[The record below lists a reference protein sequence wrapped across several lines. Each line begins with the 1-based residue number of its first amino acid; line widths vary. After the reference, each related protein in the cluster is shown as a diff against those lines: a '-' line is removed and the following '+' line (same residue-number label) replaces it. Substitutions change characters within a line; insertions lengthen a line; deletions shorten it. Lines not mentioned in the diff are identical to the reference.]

1 MVSFLLA
8 VLFFQFY
15 TGNLQRVQMLDGDS
29 LWSVEYE
36 LLSQTEKTPVLMEL
50 SAYWEAY
57 LLGKASSITPGEV
70 YEKSVQ
76 SFIEASNIKT
86 EQLALYNIIIQKF
99 KDGFYPSQELTKFR
113 SLFPASPLNQYIK
126 LREALFNVTRG
137 DTLIAIQILKDLLN
151 SGGKVNVIKQA
162 LLWTGKLSIL
172 TGNYDD
178 GAYYFSRYAQ
188 LFPSDP
194 TTRDLHLILLI
205 LMVRKGD
212 FQSALDIISRGKF
225 KEKDIPVVNLIHGY
239 IELLRGNIEV
249 AEELLSGA
257 RKLEKNVVPLRTY
270 LLGLIDYK
278 KGNTKS
284 AIARMD
290 SVLTAGTAFLPPYAN
305 FVKILSFKKAKKHE
319 DYLNA
324 LKKFVNTY
332 GESYLA
338 AYANYLLGLEEF
350 KNNRLGEAYK
360 YFEKAQH
367 LSQELPIK
375 PQVYFMLGEISFL
388 QKRYKDAINFFSV
401 AQDGLK
407 DPAIR
412 GYVSLRI
419 VMSLY
424 YLGKYDDLVAFS
436 EEALQE
442 VPDSIGEWIHL
453 YRAKT
458 YFKMKMYR
466 YTEDELVKIIRS
478 RAFGDV
484 LYYAYFERGL
494 LKYWQRKYI
503 KAEKYFYQVI
513 SNYSDTS
520 RIYELSFLYI
530 GDCKFNRR
538 QYGLAARYYE
548 KFIELHKNKDDL
560 YYDALWHLGLTYY
573 RMRKF
578 TRALRLFEKV
588 YRANVKKKT
597 KDVALLMMAEC
608 YRSLENYEKAA
619 EIYEKIYRDKKSKL
633 RALAYYKLG
642 DLYYNQGMYENAYE
656 IYRKII
662 EEFPGS
668 DLVDD
673 AIEGF
678 LQSAGQIGRDQ
689 EAYAFFDSL
698 IYNSPPVIAAT
709 LLFKKGEY
717 QFNQGWYEEA
727 IKTFSEI
734 TTRFPS
740 QKLVHKA
747 YFWIGMSYIRLDSCD
762 MAVNAFSKALK
773 IPESYY
779 YIAQCNFRMGNF
791 HSAVENM
798 LKFLKNTREE
808 TAKYPEAYRVLAY
821 SYINLG
827 DTLAADSMMEK
838 ILKRYPDNPVA
849 DEARLY
855 LASRLKEQAMYDS
868 ALALLK
874 VVKKNRSDDIAAR
887 ASLLMADIYRD
898 MGETQE
904 AIIEYITTYRIYE
917 KLYPDVAQEALLK
930 AGELY
935 EEENRL
941 EEALTVYRRLLR
953 KFPDSPY
960 KEEVEKRAKEIED
973 RLIEEKLKEKQKE
986 GQQ

>member
-1 MVSFLLA
+1 MVNLLLA
-8 VLFFQFY
+8 LLFYQFY
-15 TGNLQRVQMLDGDS
+15 TGNLQLVQSIDRDS

-36 LLSQTEKTPVLMEL
+36 LLTSGASSPLLEL
-50 SAYWEAY
+50 SKYWEVY
-57 LLGKASSITPGEV
+57 LMGKASSLTPGEV
-70 YEKSVQ
+70 TGKS
-76 SFIEASNIKT
+76 IEDFLEAAGAST
-86 EQLALYNIIIQKF
+86 EEVALFNIIVR
-99 KDGFYPSQELTKFR
+99 KFR
-113 SLFPASPLNQYIK
+113 EGYYPDIELKRFKKLFPGSILNQFIK
-126 LREALFNVTRG
+126 LQEALFNVNRG

-151 SGGKVNVIKQA
+151 SGGKVHIIKQA

-172 TGNYDD
+172 TGNYRD
-178 GAYYFSRYAQ
+178 GAYYFSRYAH
-188 LFPSDP
+188 LFPEDP
-194 TTRDLHLILLI
+194 ITRDLNLILLV
-205 LMVRKGD
+205 LTVRNRD
-212 FQSALDIISRGKF
+212 FQTALSIVTGGKF
-225 KEKDIPVVNLIHGY
+225 RKSDIPLVNLIHGY
-239 IELLRGNIEV
+239 IELLRGNIDV
-249 AEELLSGA
+249 AEELIKGA
-257 RKLEKNVVPLRTY
+257 KNLDEKAVPLKIY

-278 KGNTKS
+278 KGETDS
-284 AIARMD
+284 AISLMD
-290 SVLTAGTAFLPPYAN
+290 SILKTNAVFLHPYAK
-305 FVKILSFKKAKKHE
+305 FLKILSLKKANKYSE
-319 DYLNA
+319 FIRL
-324 LKKFVNTY
+324 LKEFPSS
-332 GESYLA
+332 GSFLS
-338 AYANYLLGLEEF
+338 AYALYLMGLESF
-350 KNNRLGEAYK
+350 KNNQLDSALV
-360 YFEKAQH
+360 YFEKAQR

-375 PQVYFMLGEISFL
+375 PQVYFMLGEVSFL
-388 QKRYKDAINFFSV
+388 LKKYESAINYFSV

-407 DPAIR
+407 ENDLK

-419 VMSLY
+419 VMCLY
-424 YLGKYDDLVAFS
+424 YLGKYDDLIAFS
-436 EEALQE
+436 EEVLPV

-458 YFKMKMYR
+458 YFKMKLYR

-494 LKYWQRKYI
+494 LKYWLRKYV

-520 RIYELSFLYI
+520 RIYRLSFLYI

-548 KFIELHKNKDDL
+548 KFLELHQHKDEL

-578 TRALRLFEKV
+578 SRALKLFESV
-588 YRANVKKKT
+588 HRASEKKKVR
-597 KDVALLMMAEC
+597 DVALLMMAEC

-619 EIYEKIYRDKKSKL
+619 EIYEKIYQDKKSSL

-656 IYRKII
+656 AYKKII

-698 IYNSPPVIAAT
+698 IYSSPPVVAAT

-727 IKTFSEI
+727 IKTFAEI
-734 TTRFPS
+734 TSKYPS
-740 QKLVHKA
+740 QRLIHRS
-747 YFWIGMSYIRLDSCD
+747 YFWMGMAYIRLDSCGK
-762 MAVNAFSKALK
+762 AINAFSKALK

-779 YIAQCNFRMGNF
+779 YIGQCDFKMGNY
-791 HSAVENM
+791 SGAVENM
-798 LKFLKNTREE
+798 LRFLEKTKVE
-808 TAKYPEAYRVLAY
+808 TAKYPEAYKVLAY

-827 DTLAADSMMEK
+827 DTLAADSMMNK
-838 ILKRYPDNPVA
+838 ILERYPDNPVA

-855 LASRLKEQAMYDS
+855 IASRLKEQALYDS

-874 VVKKNRSDDIAAR
+874 VVKQNRSDDIAAK

-917 KLYPDVAQEALLK
+917 KLFPEIAQEALLR

-935 EEENRL
+935 EKEGRL

-973 RLIEEKLKEKQKE
+973 KLIEQKLKEKPKE

>member
-1 MVSFLLA
+1 MVSFLLIA
-8 VLFFQFY
+8 LFYQFY
-15 TGNLQRVQMLDGDS
+15 TGSLQHVQFLDRDS

-36 LLSQTEKTPVLMEL
+36 LVAQSEKTPILLEL
-50 SAYWEAY
+50 SKFWEMY
-57 LLGKASSITPGEV
+57 LAGKASSITPGEA
-70 YEKSVQ
+70 YTKS
-76 SFIEASNIKT
+76 IEDFVETANAKT
-86 EQLALYNIIIQKF
+86 EELALSNIIIRKF
-99 KDGFYPSQELTKFR
+99 KDGFYPDRELIRFR
-113 SLFPASPLNQYIK
+113 RLFPASPLNQYIK
-126 LREALFNVTRG
+126 LQEALFNVNRG

-151 SGGKVNVIKQA
+151 SGGKVHIIKQA

-172 TGNYDD
+172 TGNYKD
-178 GAYYFSRYAQ
+178 GAYYFSRYAR
-188 LFPSDP
+188 LFPKDP
-194 TTRDLHLILLI
+194 ITKDLNLILLV

-212 FQSALDIISRGKF
+212 FQTALDIISRAKF
-225 KEKDIPVVNLIHGY
+225 KEADVPVVNLIHGY
-239 IELLRGNIEV
+239 IELLRGNMSV
-249 AEELLSGA
+249 SEELIRGA
-257 RKLEKNVVPLRTY
+257 KNLDKKVIPLKIY

-278 KGNTKS
+278 KGDTGS

-290 SVLTAGTAFLPPYAN
+290 SVLKEDAAFIYPYAK
-305 FVKILSFKKAKKHE
+305 FVKILSYRKAKNYD
-319 DYLNA
+319 DYIRA
-324 LKKFVNTY
+324 LKEFPKSY
-332 GESYLA
+332 GESLLS
-338 AYANYLLGLEEF
+338 AYAYYLLGLEFF
-350 KNNRLGEAYK
+350 KSGSLDSAYF
-360 YFEKAQH
+360 YFEKSQH
-367 LSQELPIK
+367 LAQELPIK
-375 PQVYFMLGEISFL
+375 PQVYFMLGEVSFL
-388 QKRYKDAINFFSV
+388 QKRYRDAINYFSV

-407 DPAIR
+407 ESDIR

-436 EEALQE
+436 EEALPE
-442 VPDSIGEWIHL
+442 VPDSIAEWIHL

-494 LKYWQRKYI
+494 LKYWQRKYV

-520 RIYELSFLYI
+520 KIYELSFLYI

-548 KFIELHKNKDDL
+548 KFLELHKDKDDL

-578 TRALRLFEKV
+578 GRALQLFEKV
-588 YRANVKKKT
+588 HRANVKKKT
-597 KDVALLMMAEC
+597 KDVALLMIAEC

-619 EIYEKIYRDKKSKL
+619 EIYEKIYRDKKSSL

-662 EEFPGS
+662 KEFPGS

-678 LQSAGQIGRDQ
+678 LQSAGQIGKDQ

-727 IKTFSEI
+727 IKTFRQI

-747 YFWIGMSYIRLDSCD
+747 YFWMGMSYIRLDSCA

-779 YIAQCNFRMGNF
+779 YIAQCNFKMGNY

-798 LKFLKNTREE
+798 LKFLENTKEE

-855 LASRLKEQAMYDS
+855 LASRLKEQALFDS
-868 ALALLK
+868 ALSLLK
-874 VVKKNRSDDIAAR
+874 VVKKNRSDDIAAK

-917 KLYPDVAQEALLK
+917 KLYPEVAQEALLR

-935 EEENRL
+935 EKEGRL

-973 RLIEEKLKEKQKE
+973 KLIEEKLKEKPQE